1 MTIYF
6 STNQISVLDTFS
18 NREKQ
23 AIMALALSKFTVPQ
37 KLIVNLLKLCML
49 IPPFLYLANLEM
61 VMFTIAVVIVF
72 AAYVLI
78 MRPVCFWFAQEHLEQ
93 AIKIHA
99 SLKDDE

>member
-6 STNQISVLDTFS
+6 STNQISLLDTFTS
-18 NREKQ
+18 REKHE
-23 AIMALALSKFTVPQ
+23 IMALALSKFTVPQ

-61 VMFTIAVVIVF
+61 VMLTVTVVIVL
-72 AAYVLI
+72 AVYVLI

-93 AIKIHA
+93 AIKMHV
-99 SLKDDE
+99 SLKGDE